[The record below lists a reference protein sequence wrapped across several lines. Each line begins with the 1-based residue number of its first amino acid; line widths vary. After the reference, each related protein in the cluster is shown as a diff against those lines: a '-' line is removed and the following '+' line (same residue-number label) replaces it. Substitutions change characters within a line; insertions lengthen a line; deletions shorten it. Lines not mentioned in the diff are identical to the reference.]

1 MFTNTKTQTNMKY
14 NFDEII
20 PRKHTD
26 CLKYDNVKEMFGTE
40 EILPMWIADM
50 DFRTPPFIVDAIRK
64 RLDHEVLGYTYCCSR
79 WRPAIQNWVKR
90 HYNWEVQP
98 DEISFV
104 GGIVPA
110 ISFALQCFTKPGDK
124 VLIQPPVY
132 HPYHHVT
139 HDLERTLVTSPL
151 KLVNGQLEVDFA
163 DFEEKIK
170 GCKLFLLCN
179 PHNPCGRVWT
189 KDELQRMCD
198 ICVKNNVLVI
208 SDEIHCDMALK
219 GFRHT
224 PFATVSEE
232 AKNNSITFMAASK
245 TFNIAGL
252 KSSYHIIH
260 NEEIRKQ
267 YHEFLRKSELDTAHV
282 FATGPVATA
291 YNEGDEWLEQ
301 MLEYVEANIDYME
314 EYLRNNMP
322 KMGMIRPQ
330 ASYLVFLDARGL
342 GLPHD
347 QLVEFFIREAK
358 VGMNDGA
365 MFGEGGSGFM
375 RMNLGCPRATL
386 VKALEQIKSA
396 YDKIC

>member
-1 MFTNTKTQTNMKY
+1 MKY

-20 PRKHTD
+20 PRKHTN
-26 CLKYDNVKEMFGTE
+26 CLKYDNVMEIFGTE

-50 DFRTPPFIVDAIRK
+50 DFKTPDFIVNAIRK
-64 RLDHEVLGYTYCCSR
+64 RLDHELLGYSYSCRR
-79 WRPAIQNWVKR
+79 WKPAIQSWVSRRYGWDIK
-90 HYNWEVQP
+90 EE
-98 DEISFV
+98 EIGFV

-139 HDLERTLVTSPL
+139 HDLDRTLVFNPL
-151 KLVNGQLEVDFA
+151 KLVNGQFEVDFVE
-163 DFEEKIK
+163 FEEKVQD
-170 GCKLFLLCN
+170 CKIFLLCN
-179 PHNPCGRVWT
+179 PHNPGGRVWS
-189 KDELQRMCD
+189 KEELARMCE
-198 ICVKNNVLVI
+198 ICAKYNVLVI

-219 GFRHT
+219 GYKHT
-224 PFATVSEE
+224 PFAICCDK
-232 AKNNSITFMAASK
+232 AKDLCITFMAASK

-252 KSSYHIIH
+252 KSSYHVIP

-291 YNEGDEWLEQ
+291 YNEGEEWLAQ
-301 MLEYVEANIDYME
+301 MLEYVEANIDFME
-314 EYLRNNMP
+314 QYLKDNMP

-330 ASYLVFLDARGL
+330 ASFLVFLDARGL

-347 QLVEFFIREAK
+347 KLVEFFIREAK

-365 MFGEGGSGFM
+365 MFGEEGSGYM
-375 RMNLGCPRATL
+375 RMNLGCPRSVL
-386 VKALEQIKSA
+386 EKALNQIKVA